1 VGFQRRHK
9 DLCKSSGILN
19 KDLCKSS
26 GILNMSAGRPAIKPT
41 PAFGKK
47 LAQFRKRRGWTQPEL
62 AELVGVAV
70 KTITYYEREA
80 TNPTAKTIERL
91 AEVFGITPAEL
102 MKDVKQPSKAKT
114 GPPSRLENI
123 FEKVS
128 SLPRSKQKVV
138 ADMLEGFLEKTTGA

>member
-1 VGFQRRHK
+1 
-9 DLCKSSGILN
+9 
-19 KDLCKSS
+19 
-26 GILNMSAGRPAIKPT
+26 M
-41 PAFGKK
+41 
-47 LAQFRKRRGWTQPEL
+47 
-62 AELVGVAV
+62 GVAV

-114 GPPSRLENI
+114 GPPSRLEHI